1 MTVSILSGEVR
12 GRHEGER
19 NIRDVSEG
27 VRISRTTAGVNAR
40 LGLKTPPRVGTAEK
54 LHSSDLGRRNLNRSV
69 ALVIAAFMRM
79 PVAYHHG

>member
-40 LGLKTPPRVGTAEK
+40 LGLKAGIGVGNGGRAPRLKPDPAGT
-54 LHSSDLGRRNLNRSV
+54 
-69 ALVIAAFMRM
+69 
-79 PVAYHHG
+79 

>member
-27 VRISRTTAGVNAR
+27 VRISRTGAGVNAR
-40 LGLKTPPRVGTAEK
+40 LGVRDGESRQA
-54 LHSSDLGRRNLNRSV
+54 
-69 ALVIAAFMRM
+69 
-79 PVAYHHG
+79 

>member
-40 LGLKTPPRVGTAEK
+40 LGLKTPPRVGTTGK
-54 LHSSDLGRRNLNRSV
+54 LHSSSMVRRNLT
-69 ALVIAAFMRM
+69 ALS
-79 PVAYHHG
+79 PL

>member
-40 LGLKTPPRVGTAEK
+40 LGLEAHLETGCGGE
-54 LHSSDLGRRNLNRSV
+54 RST
-69 ALVIAAFMRM
+69 
-79 PVAYHHG
+79 G

>member
-27 VRISRTTAGVNAR
+27 VRISRTMAGVNAR
-40 LGLKTPPRVGTAEK
+40 LSLKARIAGVSRPPLLFRVTP
-54 LHSSDLGRRNLNRSV
+54 
-69 ALVIAAFMRM
+69 
-79 PVAYHHG
+79 